1 MYSLT
6 IGDCDCKAIPSNWP
20 SVRVIVAQKGQSVDL
35 YSGSNCDGK
44 YMSGFPNRG
53 TFSFADGSRLDRIV
67 RKLLVEGW
75 GLSD

>member
-6 IGDCDCKAIPSNWP
+6 IGDCDCKAMPSNWP
-20 SVRVIVAQKGQSVDL
+20 SVCVIIAQKGQSIDL
-35 YSGSNCDGK
+35 YSGSNYNGK

-53 TFSFADGSRLDRIV
+53 TFSCCGCSRLDRIV